1 MRKAAK
7 VLLCCCLLAAA
18 MAVFA
23 HADSGPKPSVTVE
36 FRGFEGRKY
45 FATLLSRASS
55 SGPHSASRDYEDWY
69 HYEETANDPQARE
82 AFLKF
87 VEYRDVDG
95 FYFLQF
101 MQECT
106 QTHEFGW
113 GYMPPEEFKVLLYFP
128 DTDEFLISESSYERY
143 AFHSNYVLTPDG
155 QVAKDSKLGQ
165 EIFSFAFRALLTIA
179 VELAIALC
187 FKLRGAKLWRLII
200 FVNLGTQVLL
210 NAALQASIYHLG
222 PWFGAAGIY
231 ILLEPAV
238 VIIEAV
244 VYRKH
249 FPRLSA
255 HPRPKWIGGVY
266 ALTANAASFLLG
278 LAMAEMLPRLF

>member
-18 MAVFA
+18 MMVLA

-45 FATLLSRASS
+45 YATLLSRASS

-87 VEYRDVDG
+87 VEYQDVDG
-95 FYFLQF
+95 FFFLQF
-101 MQECT
+101 MQECS

-113 GYMPPEEFKVLLYFP
+113 GYYPPSEFKILLYFP
-128 DTDEFLISESSYERY
+128 ETDEFLVSESSYERY
-143 AFHSNYVLTPDG
+143 AFHSNFAFTPDG
-155 QVAKDSKLGQ
+155 QAKRDSKIGQ
-165 EIFSFAFRALLTIA
+165 EIFAFAFRALLTIA

-187 FKLRGAKLWRLII
+187 FKLRGAGLWRLII

-210 NAALQASIYHLG
+210 NAILQISVYRYDALFDVLRL
-222 PWFGAAGIY
+222 F
-231 ILLEPAV
+231 ILLELV
-238 VIIEAV
+238 VLIIEAA
-244 VYRKH
+244 VYTKY

-255 HPRPKWIGGVY
+255 RPQPKWVGGVY